1 MNKIFDIINKAL
13 GGAVGDVLD
22 KFFPDKAEK
31 MKFEL
36 ELKEQLFK
44 EIELTY
50 KDVDSAREM
59 QKEALRQDDR
69 FAKRFVYILSGLV
82 MLNTV
87 IAGVMSFFV
96 SYPLDNK
103 EMVLQYY
110 NFSFIVG
117 GAQMMQFFYGRFNTN
132 KN

>member
-1 MNKIFDIINKAL
+1 
-13 GGAVGDVLD
+13 
-22 KFFPDKAEK
+22 